1 MVPTKTSRQKL
12 CSLPGSVME
21 VSIPCVAS
29 DEVMVYL
36 FLRLGNGIIR
46 PHCLG
51 RLHYRNRV
59 SVTIYLFTSN
69 VIGLKIGS
77 ESEFVLF
84 LQFKFKYC
92 S

>member
-1 MVPTKTSRQKL
+1 MVPRKTSRQKL

-36 FLRLGNGIIR
+36 FLRLGYGIIR
-46 PHCLG
+46 PHCLR
-51 RLHYRNRV
+51 RLHLENEI
-59 SVTIYLFTSN
+59 SVIILFSSN
-69 VIGLKIGS
+69 MIGLKIGP

-84 LQFKFKYC
+84 L
-92 S
+92 

>member
-46 PHCLG
+46 PHCLR
-51 RLHYRNRV
+51 RLHFGNEV
-59 SVTIYLFTSN
+59 FETIIYFFEWDLFKKSDLSLN
-69 VIGLKIGS
+69 L
-77 ESEFVLF
+77 VLI
-84 LQFKFKYC
+84 LQFK

>member
-46 PHCLG
+46 PHCLR
-51 RLHYRNRV
+51 RLHFGNEV
-59 SVTIYLFTSN
+59 FETITFFFEWDLFKKSDLSLN
-69 VIGLKIGS
+69 L
-77 ESEFVLF
+77 VLI
-84 LQFKFKYC
+84 LQFK